1 MWYEKGVS
9 ARVPSFLRIAAVI
22 SSVVLSE
29 TEFLKTI
36 RAPQLGSRTGNSF
49 RCDRAEVQ
57 GFFRTSD
64 VGFIFGPW
72 LAGVERLLILHRAC
86 FLHIGRKDS
95 AHRYSLMSSSLTA
108 DGVNTP
114 RSVNSRVMR
123 DGEV

>member
-1 MWYEKGVS
+1 MLPE
-9 ARVPSFLRIAAVI
+9 L
-22 SSVVLSE
+22 E
-29 TEFLKTI
+29 T
-36 RAPQLGSRTGNSF
+36 GF
-49 RCDRAEVQ
+49 RCDRAEVH

-64 VGFIFGPW
+64 VGFSFSPW
-72 LAGVERLLILHRAC
+72 LAGVERLLILHSAC
-86 FLHIGRKDS
+86 FLHVGRSDS

>member
-1 MWYEKGVS
+1 M
-9 ARVPSFLRIAAVI
+9 
-22 SSVVLSE
+22 VLE
-29 TEFLKTI
+29 
-36 RAPQLGSRTGNSF
+36 LGTGF
-49 RCDRAEVQ
+49 RCDGAEVK

-64 VGFIFGPW
+64 VSFSFSPW
-72 LAGVERLLILHRAC
+72 LAREEKLLILHSAC
-86 FLHIGRKDS
+86 LLHVGRRDS